1 MGGGPLDASCVA
13 EDGRLSGL
21 APQGAGPRNGPGGI
35 GAGPHRRGRE
45 TATSLCFVSK
55 PKPDPGQS
63 AGRKEPSAAG
73 GHDNVLAGLE
83 AAWERWASGIEV
95 SDAKLRSL
103 LRGAFAAGFE
113 AGHDAAT
120 RR

>member
-1 MGGGPLDASCVA
+1 MA
-13 EDGRLSGL
+13 
-21 APQGAGPRNGPGGI
+21 
-35 GAGPHRRGRE
+35 
-45 TATSLCFVSK
+45 K
-55 PKPDPGQS
+55 PKPDADQP
-63 AGRKEPSAAG
+63 AGRASSGQDK
-73 GHDNVLAGLE
+73 VLTGLE
-83 AAWERWASGIEV
+83 AAWERWSSGIEV

>member
-1 MGGGPLDASCVA
+1 M
-13 EDGRLSGL
+13 
-21 APQGAGPRNGPGGI
+21 
-35 GAGPHRRGRE
+35 
-45 TATSLCFVSK
+45 SK
-55 PKPDPGQS
+55 PSDQP
-63 AGRKEPSAAG
+63 AGRTKPAAG
-73 GHDNVLAGLE
+73 GDDKVLAGLE

>member
-1 MGGGPLDASCVA
+1 M
-13 EDGRLSGL
+13 
-21 APQGAGPRNGPGGI
+21 
-35 GAGPHRRGRE
+35 
-45 TATSLCFVSK
+45 SK
-55 PKPDPGQS
+55 PKPGPDQP
-63 AGRKEPSAAG
+63 AGREDPSGARG
-73 GHDNVLAGLE
+73 DDKVLAGLE